1 MLETTETPPPR
12 LGDVPV
18 DVRSVATT
26 GLFVLAVFYTAY
38 HTRAFVVPVILA
50 VLLDLLFSPLVRR
63 LTRSRVPQ
71 ALSGAIVVFA
81 LIAVLGVGIYGLS
94 GPAADWIARAPQ
106 SLRTIQ
112 ERLDTLQQ
120 PMEKVTRTAE
130 QVEKLTDVTQPPP
143 ERGVVTVQVRDRPL
157 RRVLFGGTQDLL
169 GSALV
174 VFVLLYFLLASG
186 DLFLSKLIRVLPTL
200 QDKKRA
206 VQIAR
211 DTEDQISSYL
221 ITTTAINLVFGVA
234 VGVAMYLL
242 GVPNPALWGVLAA
255 ITNYVPY
262 LGALAMVVI
271 LGLVALLQF
280 GDLGRT
286 LLVPG
291 VFLALNLV
299 ESMLLTPILL
309 GQRLTLN
316 PVVVFVGVLF
326 WGWLWGIVGAILA
339 VPILA
344 VFKIV
349 CDHVERLAPVGEFLG
364 P

>member
-1 MLETTETPPPR
+1 M
-12 LGDVPV
+12 
-18 DVRSVATT
+18 
-26 GLFVLAVFYTAY
+26 
-38 HTRAFVVPVILA
+38 
-50 VLLDLLFSPLVRR
+50 
-63 LTRSRVPQ
+63 
-71 ALSGAIVVFA
+71 
-81 LIAVLGVGIYGLS
+81 
-94 GPAADWIARAPQ
+94 
-106 SLRTIQ
+106 
-112 ERLDTLQQ
+112 
-120 PMEKVTRTAE
+120 
-130 QVEKLTDVTQPPP
+130 
-143 ERGVVTVQVRDRPL
+143 
-157 RRVLFGGTQDLL
+157 LFGGTQDLL

-186 DLFLSKLIRVLPTL
+186 DLFLSKLIRVLPKL
-200 QDKKRA
+200 RDKKRA

-242 GVPNPALWGVLAA
+242 GVPNPVLWGVLAA

-262 LGALAMVVI
+262 LGALAMVAI

-280 GDLGRT
+280 GDPGRT

-326 WGWLWGIVGAILA
+326 WGWLWGVVGAILA

-344 VFKIV
+344 AFKIV
-349 CDHVERLAPVGEFLG
+349 CDHVERPAPVGEFLG